1 MGRVDTMNQHSQN
14 TLATPLHFS
23 LRFRGSYV
31 VFELQVSSEPI
42 QELKPRQQMG
52 IQDRL
57 GFL

>member
-14 TLATPLHFS
+14 TLAIPLHFG

-42 QELKPRQQMG
+42 QELEPR
-52 IQDRL
+52 
-57 GFL
+57 